1 MPPDKMSQ
9 QFRTRPCDDCRRRKS
24 KCVRILDDS
33 TCLACKG
40 RSQKCTFV
48 EEPRR
53 RKIRKMSETE
63 VSQKSLGVISAPES
77 RNEPIDVQDTTPED
91 YASLKGPSLLKK
103 TLGLQN
109 SRCSFLLGPTGF
121 LDNIFVRGARF
132 NAREEAES
140 ELPPGLRLR
149 RATDDVIFLMRED
162 PSIDGFWNIRRECD
176 AIEDVVAPYGK
187 DLIDLFFR
195 IVHPSYPIL
204 HKKVVLEKYA
214 RSYQEFT
221 PPLLAAIYSVA
232 LNWWSYAS
240 HLPQDG
246 KPEAQTLNNLGLR
259 SFNEAMRYPKLS
271 TVQAGLLLL
280 QALPGRDDVQVS
292 LVSQIVGMSHQLGL
306 HLDCREWKIPRWER
320 KLRRRLAWAVWTQ
333 DKWHTLATSF
343 PSHISRDNWMVTQL
357 CEEDFPE
364 KPGDEPNVEGS
375 SDIESGQKTF
385 QYMVYLS
392 YIVDDIMR
400 LFYCARASSSE
411 MSTSD
416 ILESAKPVQ
425 TKLKQWLQSLPECCR
440 MSNLKSGKFT
450 SSAYLY
456 LSYLA
461 AEISLHRKILKSL
474 NGSSSPELTLI
485 CRNAASER
493 LQAALDFVRDLRLE
507 QVQAFWHSSA
517 SFNFALIGTF
527 AGLLWATSTDEDER
541 QFFESCL
548 KNYRWA
554 IRVSSVASTQ
564 MAEALRKLDT
574 MVCYLPFMSEGVV
587 SNLEFH
593 PTDSEYSDEG
603 QSQAFDDVEESFL
616 ARLEGAGLETLR
628 SPSFWY
634 HDER

>member
-1 MPPDKMSQ
+1 
-9 QFRTRPCDDCRRRKS
+9 
-24 KCVRILDDS
+24 
-33 TCLACKG
+33 
-40 RSQKCTFV
+40 
-48 EEPRR
+48 
-53 RKIRKMSETE
+53 MSETE
-63 VSQKSLGVISAPES
+63 VSQKSSGAVSAPES
-77 RNEPIDVQDTTPED
+77 RAEHTGAPDTTPED

-121 LDNIFVRGARF
+121 LDKTLVKKSQF
-132 NAREEAES
+132 NLREEAES

-149 RATDDVIFLMRED
+149 RATDEVFFLMRED
-162 PSIDGFWNIRRECD
+162 PSIDGFSNIRRECD
-176 AIEDVVAPYGK
+176 TIEEVVAPYGK

-292 LVSQIVGMSHQLGL
+292 LVSQIVGMSYQLGL

-343 PSHISRDNWMVTQL
+343 PSHISRENWMVAQL

-364 KPGDEPNVEGS
+364 KPGDEPDVEGS
-375 SDIESGQKTF
+375 SDIESGQTTF

-400 LFYCARASSSE
+400 LFYCPP
-411 MSTSD
+411 STTSMNTTE

-425 TKLKQWLQSLPECCR
+425 AKLKQWLHSLPECCR
-440 MSNLKSGKFT
+440 MSNLKSGKFS

-461 AEISLHRKILKSL
+461 AEISLHRKIINSL
-474 NGSSSPELTLI
+474 DDLSPPELVLI
-485 CRNAASER
+485 CRNAARER
-493 LQAALDFVRDLRLE
+493 LHAALDFVRDLRLDH
-507 QVQAFWHSSA
+507 VQGFWHSSA

-527 AGLLWATSTDEDER
+527 AGLLWATSTEGEER
-541 QFFESCL
+541 DFFESCL
-548 KNYRWA
+548 RDYRWA
-554 IRVSSVASTQ
+554 IRVSSVASAQ
-564 MAEALRKLDT
+564 MAEALRKLEII
-574 MVCYLPFMSEGVV
+574 VCYLPFMSEGGVPRQDW
-587 SNLEFH
+587 H
-593 PTDSEYSDEG
+593 QTDSELSDEG
-603 QSQAFDDVEESFL
+603 HDQAFDDIEESFL
-616 ARLEGAGLETLR
+616 ARLEGSELTSLR
-628 SPSFWY
+628 SPFF
-634 HDER
+634 